1 MNGKSTYTIQ
11 IDGTLIEVQIDQ
23 ANEISVGGI
32 SGYQIDWIEVDP
44 NRYSLLLNGKS
55 FSMTL
60 EQRGDGSFI
69 ANINGKE
76 YHCTVE
82 DERSRR
88 LREYIVDEEGT
99 DGPVEITAP
108 MPGMV
113 IEINVQ
119 EGEVI
124 SESQPLA
131 VLEAMKMENEIRSNT
146 KGTIKKIHIQT
157 GQAVEKGQALVTI
170 MP

>member
-1 MNGKSTYTIQ
+1 MNGKSAYTIQ
-11 IDGTLIEVQIDQ
+11 INGTPIEVQIDQ
-23 ANEISVGGI
+23 ANEISVEGI
-32 SGYQIDWIEVDP
+32 SGYQIDWVEVDP
-44 NRYSLLLNGKS
+44 NRFSLLLNGKS
-55 FSMTL
+55 YSMTL
-60 EQRGDGSFI
+60 EQREDGSFI

-82 DERSRR
+82 DERSKR
-88 LREYIVDEEGT
+88 LREYIVKEEGT
-99 DGPVEITAP
+99 DGPIEITAP

-119 EGEVI
+119 EGAVI

-146 KGTIKKIHIQT
+146 KGTIIKIHIQT
-157 GQAVEKGQALVTI
+157 GQAVEKGQPLVTI